1 MSTARPLTNLLN
13 SSGSLH
19 PNSSS
24 TSLIT
29 PPILSLADP
38 TPHSIDSHLF
48 DLLLNET
55 VRILIE
61 SSRYERVKRE
71 KEQEE
76 IREDL
81 KRLGFNDSTSTT
93 TTTTTN
99 STTTGGDSDEQ
110 VGKKI
115 ESIGFKLGYSTAER
129 LSRDRSR
136 FPTIPSTSPT
146 TNTTTP
152 IPDTLELIK
161 FICKDLW
168 VSLFDKQVDNLRT
181 NHRGVYVLLDNRLRF
196 LERVSGDRE
205 QVERWVKFL
214 LKFPEGVIRGALANL
229 GIQVTVTS
237 EASNLPQAS
246 FQIKTTMNKP

>member
-1 MSTARPLTNLLN
+1 MSLITKHISSTSPIHSLEMSTARPLTNLLN

-99 STTTGGDSDEQ
+99 STTKGGDSDEQ

-129 LSRDRSR
+129 
-136 FPTIPSTSPT
+136 
-146 TNTTTP
+146 
-152 IPDTLELIK
+152 
-161 FICKDLW
+161 
-168 VSLFDKQVDNLRT
+168 
-181 NHRGVYVLLDNRLRF
+181 
-196 LERVSGDRE
+196 
-205 QVERWVKFL
+205 
-214 LKFPEGVIRGALANL
+214 
-229 GIQVTVTS
+229 
-237 EASNLPQAS
+237 
-246 FQIKTTMNKP
+246 

>member
-1 MSTARPLTNLLN
+1 MSSTTRPLTNLIN

-55 VRILIE
+55 IRILIE
-61 SSRYERVKRE
+61 SDKYEQCKRE

-76 IREDL
+76 IRQDL
-81 KRLGFNDSTSTT
+81 KRLGFNDSTTASTT
-93 TTTTTN
+93 TTK
-99 STTTGGDSDEQ
+99 GGDDEQ
-110 VGKKI
+110 VKKKI
-115 ESIGFKLGYSTAER
+115 EQIGFKLGYSTAER

-136 FPTIPSTSPT
+136 FPCIPSSTSNT
-146 TNTTTP
+146 STTTTP
-152 IPDTLELIK
+152 IPDTLELMK
-161 FICKDLW
+161 FVCKDLW

-196 LERVSGDRE
+196 LERVSSNGGGDKD